1 MEKCICYQEVIL
13 FLPTSFVVFNNFAMW
28 LLTLTDKK
36 DGLFYWEAQSFIH
49 YALTHRIPEFI
60 K

>member
-36 DGLFYWEAQSFIH
+36 DGLFY
-49 YALTHRIPEFI
+49 
-60 K
+60 